1 MIVSF
6 DENVQE
12 RDCTILFE
20 FNGEFDICVTV
31 IEVLQKLGCCAFIV
45 EQGEGIVYVSKPN
58 RRASV
63 VVKDPLLLKMA
74 HKDVGRNR
82 T

>member
-1 MIVSF
+1 MSF

-31 IEVLQKLGCCAFIV
+31 IEVVQKLGCCAFIV
-45 EQGEGIVYVSKPN
+45 EQAEGIVYVSKQKGERCSQGPISPQN
-58 RRASV
+58 
-63 VVKDPLLLKMA
+63 
-74 HKDVGRNR
+74 G

>member
-20 FNGEFDICVTV
+20 FNSEFDICVTV
-31 IEVLQKLGCCAFIV
+31 IEVLQKLGCCAF
-45 EQGEGIVYVSKPN
+45 YF
-58 RRASV
+58 
-63 VVKDPLLLKMA
+63 
-74 HKDVGRNR
+74 
-82 T
+82 